1 MIKKRNPIWAG
12 ILSVASMG
20 LGHMYAGDLKK
31 GIMIVAFIL
40 ILILVA
46 GVFGFL
52 STAYGIAIFVAV
64 MFSIFIYSIISSVG
78 LARKNKEYTL
88 ESYNKWYWYIVF
100 FASVSIIFNAL
111 LVYRGEILGYHTY
124 SIPTR
129 SMVPTL
135 KINDYITVNTRYS
148 KFTVGDVIVF
158 SLPINKNIPYVKRIV
173 AVGGD
178 TISIK
183 DGVIIRNGKPEPLLQ
198 VSKER
203 RKAKYSIM
211 MDEKKIPATEFF
223 VLGDWR
229 DKSADSRMWGTVPRK
244 MIIGKV
250 TYIWLSTDL
259 KRIGMAVK

>member
-31 GIMIVAFIL
+31 GIMIVCFLL
-40 ILILVA
+40 ILILMA

-52 STAYGIAIFVAV
+52 STAYGIAIFVITLLCV
-64 MFSIFIYSIISSVG
+64 LIYSIVSSIR

-88 ESYNKWYWYIVF
+88 KSYNKWYWYIVF
-100 FASVSIIFNAL
+100 LVSVSIIFNAL
-111 LVYRGEILGYHTY
+111 LAYRGEILGYHTY
-124 SIPTR
+124 SIPTQ

-148 KFTVGDVIVF
+148 KFAVGDVIVF
-158 SLPINKNIPYVKRIV
+158 SLPIDKKIPYVKRVV

-178 TISIK
+178 TLSIK
-183 DGVIIRNGKPEPLLQ
+183 DGIIIRNGKVESVIQ
-198 VSKER
+198 VSKDR
-203 RKAKYSIM
+203 RKDNYSITM
-211 MDEKKIPATEFF
+211 GQTKIPESEFF

-229 DKSADSRMWGTVPRK
+229 DKSADSRMWGTVPREL
-244 MIIGKV
+244 IIGKV
-250 TYIWLSTDL
+250 TYIWLSTNL